1 MLKPAAGACLL
12 ALAAAVP
19 TMNSRR
25 LQTECKADDQCRLPC
40 PMGQSGACVMHKAT
54 NPFGEGVHAAAD
66 GSGPVY
72 GVCECVAGPAILE
85 PVRPLG
91 PEMQGPAVGPD
102 AGPCAQELAS
112 TPAMPG
118 APTPTCDEQGGYM
131 PVQCYGSVG
140 SCWCSDEAG
149 NEIDGTREMCRG
161 SCNVDP
167 ITCLAAR
174 GAMTDAPAGKG
185 GGSAD
190 IGSSTAAL
198 GERCAQGFCEDQGNC
213 PQCERGLFCRVP
225 KGMACAGTC
234 YGTCAGLKGEP
245 NPFGH

>member
-1 MLKPAAGACLL
+1 MLKPAASACLL

-25 LQTECKADDQCRLPC
+25 LQTQCKADDQCRLPC
-40 PMGQSGACVMHKAT
+40 PMGQSGVCVMHEVPAPPLPVGS
-54 NPFGEGVHAAAD
+54 NPFGQ
-66 GSGPVY
+66 SPPPPPV
-72 GVCECVAGPAILE
+72 GACECVAGPQMQG
-85 PVRPLG
+85 PLG

-174 GAMTDAPAGKG
+174 GATTDAPAGKG
-185 GGSAD
+185 GGSAG

-213 PQCERGLFCRVP
+213 PQCEHGLFCRVP

-234 YGTCAGLKGEP
+234 YGTCAKGEP